1 MVERKTGLL
10 PVEILRIHGQRAC
23 PDGRPPEVLHM
34 FTVYETLT
42 GRIIATDVTLTQAY
56 GIRDA
61 QRAYHFS
68 RPQHAVR
75 IAPARPSDR
84 EGGTR

>member
-1 MVERKTGLL
+1 
-10 PVEILRIHGQRAC
+10 
-23 PDGRPPEVLHM
+23 M

-61 QRAYHFS
+61 QRAYYFA

-75 IAPARPSDR
+75 IAPAKPSDR
-84 EGGTR
+84 EGGTRSPTPLRGRQSTPMKGTP

>member
-1 MVERKTGLL
+1 
-10 PVEILRIHGQRAC
+10 
-23 PDGRPPEVLHM
+23 M

-61 QRAYHFS
+61 QRAYYFA
-68 RPQHAVR
+68 RPQNAVR
-75 IAPARPSDR
+75 IAPAKPSDR